1 MKALHLFLELAT
13 LASFVAT
20 VAWAGRRFGRD
31 GWWLAGFL
39 AALGAVREN
48 FVVLERYLYGFADLA
63 LMLGRAPVIA
73 AVIWAFSILAGV
85 AAAEAI
91 LGRDFH
97 AGQPPRVA
105 ELGIV
110 ALFLLGLAGFFEP
123 FLALVEMAR
132 WEPGTAAVAGVPKIA
147 LVGYPT
153 FAVLSLAVSG
163 PLLAR
168 FRATGP
174 RLAALAAAVP
184 ALALGHAWALA
195 RLKAALGW

>member
-1 MKALHLFLELAT
+1 MKGLHLFLELFT

-20 VAWAGRRFGRD
+20 VAWAGRRYGRD

-48 FVVLERYLYGFADLA
+48 FVVLERYLYGFADLT
-63 LMLGRAPVIA
+63 LMLGRAPLIA
-73 AVIWAFSILAGV
+73 AVIWGFSILAGA

-91 LGRDFH
+91 LGRDFRTG
-97 AGQPPRVA
+97 APPRAA
-105 ELGIV
+105 ELGVV
-110 ALFLLGLAGFFEP
+110 ALFLLALAGFFEP

-147 LVGYPT
+147 VVGYPT
-153 FAVLSLAVSG
+153 FAVLSLAVG
-163 PLLAR
+163 GWLLGR
-168 FRATGP
+168 FRATAP
-174 RLAALAAAVP
+174 RLVALALAVP

-195 RLKAALGW
+195 RVKAALGW